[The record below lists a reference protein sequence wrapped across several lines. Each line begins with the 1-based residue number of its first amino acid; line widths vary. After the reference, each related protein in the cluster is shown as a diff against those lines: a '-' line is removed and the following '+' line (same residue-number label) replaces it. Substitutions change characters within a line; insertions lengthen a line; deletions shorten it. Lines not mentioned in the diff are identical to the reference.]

1 MSSLSEIEN
10 PMFDIVSG
18 ASIDSSVSNV
28 IFRKYEPDV
37 AITDTTTSIN
47 INVRDLREFISLSN
61 SYLEVRGKFGS
72 TGNSVAMGATH
83 RPALE
88 CGATSLFNQS
98 RLRIN
103 QVLVEDNFSTSHL
116 NAFVK
121 QLTTQSKDYQDTIGR
136 NSGFILDR
144 GDGGNLDTAN
154 AALTAF
160 NAGPKTN
167 NGYLER
173 RLELGGAV
181 ITQATTGGDSTANP
195 AKSYTIRL
203 ADLFSFCTVNK
214 VIRGTTLRIE
224 LNLRSKEER
233 MYSQVSGSYFYPTNV
248 NLYLAVVE
256 PSLEVQAKLEG
267 ILASPVAMPYQYVN
281 WKTYQSDTL
290 PGTTLTRS
298 FTFSIQSQ
306 KPLGAFVYAQRS
318 INTGSEDLFNSMV
331 FDSARVNFVQM
342 RVNNKLYPYTPYEPD
357 FSEHSDGTT
366 VSAGASSISREY
378 EELCKFMSKNYNV
391 DSGIAISPREWEQ
404 LYPIYY
410 IPLYNLPDASSY
422 QLTLDTK
429 LRGNV
434 DAAITNAGR
443 NRGNNITFYLT
454 LMTLG
459 EVQIK
464 SDGQGV
470 QIYNM

>member
-10 PMFDIVSG
+10 PMFDILSG

-144 GDGGNLDTAN
+144 GDGGTLDNATAY
-154 AALTAF
+154 TAF
-160 NAGPKTN
+160 NNAVKTN

-173 RLELGGAV
+173 RLELGGGS
-181 ITQATTGGDSTANP
+181 ISQADPAGNSTANP
-195 AKSYTIRL
+195 SKSYTIRL

-214 VIRGTTLRIE
+214 VLRGSTLRIE
-224 LNLRSKEER
+224 LNMRSKEER
-233 MYSQVSGSYFYPTNV
+233 MFSQVTGSFFYPTNV

-267 ILASPVAMPYQYVN
+267 ILASPVSMPYQYVN
-281 WKTYQSDTL
+281 WKTYASDTL
-290 PGTTLTRS
+290 AGTVLNRS

-306 KPLGAFVYAQRS
+306 KPLGAFVYCQRS
-318 INTGSEDLFNSMV
+318 STAATEDLFNSMV

-342 RVNNKLYPYTPYEPD
+342 RVNNKLFPYSAYEPE
-357 FSEHSDGTT
+357 FSESADGTT
-366 VSAGASSISREY
+366 VSAGASNIAREY
-378 EELCKFMSKNYNV
+378 EELCKFMSKNYNI
-391 DSGIAISPREWEQ
+391 DSGIAITPREFEQ

-429 LRGNV
+429 LR
-434 DAAITNAGR
+434 DAVNANTSNGGR
-443 NRGNNITFYLT
+443 NRGQNLTFYLT

>member
-1 MSSLSEIEN
+1 MSSLTEIEN
-10 PMFDIVSG
+10 PMFDILSV
-18 ASIDSSVSNV
+18 ASLDTSVSNI

-37 AITDTTTSIN
+37 SLTDTTTSIN

-61 SYLEVRGKFGS
+61 SYIEVRGKFGQTSS
-72 TGNSVAMGATH
+72 TGCGATH

-144 GDGGNLDTAN
+144 GDGGSLAVATAYTALN
-154 AALTAF
+154 ALV
-160 NAGPKTN
+160 KTN

-173 RLELGGAV
+173 RLEAGSPTIDQGVA
-181 ITQATTGGDSTANP
+181 GNSTLNP
-195 AKSYTIRL
+195 SKSYVIRL
-203 ADLFSFCTVNK
+203 SDLFSFCSVNK

-233 MYSQVSGSYFYPTNV
+233 MFSQVAGSYFFPTNV

-256 PSLEVQAKLEG
+256 PSLEMQAKLESV
-267 ILASPVAMPYQYVN
+267 LASPVAMPYQYVN
-281 WKTYQSDTL
+281 HKVYQSDTL
-290 PGTTLTRS
+290 AGTVLNRS

-306 KPLGAFVYAQRS
+306 KPLGAFVFAQRS
-318 INTGSEDLFNSMV
+318 PNAGTEDLFNSMV

-342 RVNNKLYPYTPYEPD
+342 RINNKLFPYSPYEPE
-357 FSEHSDGTT
+357 FSESSDGVTT
-366 VSAGASSISREY
+366 VAGSSNIAREY
-378 EELCKFMSKNYNV
+378 EELCKFMSKNYNI
-391 DSGIAISPREWEQ
+391 DAGLSISPREWEQ
-404 LYPIYY
+404 LYPLYY

-422 QLTLDTK
+422 QITLDTK
-429 LRGNV
+429 LK
-434 DAAITNAGR
+434 DAVSTAITDGLR
-443 NRGNNITFYLT
+443 NRGTNLTFYLS
-454 LMTLG
+454 LMTLA
-459 EVQIK
+459 EVQVK
-464 SDGQGV
+464 SDSQGV

>member
-18 ASIDSSVSNV
+18 ASIDSSVSNI

-37 AITDTTTSIN
+37 ALTDTTTSIN

-61 SYLEVRGKFGS
+61 SYLEVRGKFDS
-72 TGNSVAMGATH
+72 TGNGVAMGGAH

-103 QVLVEDNFSTSHL
+103 QVLVEDNFSTSHF
-116 NAFVK
+116 NAFIK

-144 GDGGNLDTAN
+144 GDGGNLDNATAY
-154 AALTAF
+154 TAF
-160 NAGPKTN
+160 NNAVKTN

-173 RLELGGAV
+173 RLELGSGS
-181 ITQATTGGDSTANP
+181 ITQATPTGDSTANP
-195 AKSYTIRL
+195 SKSYVVRL
-203 ADLFSFCTVNK
+203 SDLFSFCTVNK

-233 MYSQVSGSYFYPTNV
+233 MFSQVTGSYFYPTNV

-290 PGTTLTRS
+290 AGTVLNRS

-306 KPLGAFVYAQRS
+306 KPLGAFVYCQRS
-318 INTGSEDLFNSMV
+318 SSAASEDLFNSMV

-342 RVNNKLYPYTPYEPD
+342 RVNNKLFPYSPYEPE
-357 FSEHSDGTT
+357 FSESADGATT
-366 VSAGASSISREY
+366 IAGASNISREY

-429 LRGNV
+429 LR
-434 DAAITNAGR
+434 DAVNTNTSNGGR
-443 NRGNNITFYLT
+443 NRGTNLTFYLT